1 MKILLGFAFM
11 TLLQFNAYS
20 KGDTLKVAKFGDYFI
35 SNHEFVHGNILSVGH
50 SGSYSDSDS
59 LITIFNSKGKILFTD
74 TIKNEPSN
82 DVSISVDTM
91 SFCGVGTLI
100 AYNSNLNS
108 SYGNCTNSIQLWGY
122 NKSGEFVPFTG
133 FISVC
138 DGGNPVIKWVR
149 SKLKMNTDGN
159 EYDCPSEKETLVPY
173 VVVQNETGF
182 CNVTISDYYKVDFN
196 GLKNTKDY
204 SAEKIDKQPILTEN
218 RQEKTLE
225 YDATALAK
233 LHFAL
238 YSTPNL
244 SSPKKAIK
252 FKESNSLKFQYCTQT
267 PSHFWISVTINGVD
281 GFMLLGSL
289 EKLGFEKCEQ

>member
-1 MKILLGFAFM
+1 M

-149 SKLKMNTDGN
+149 SKL
-159 EYDCPSEKETLVPY
+159 
-173 VVVQNETGF
+173 
-182 CNVTISDYYKVDFN
+182 
-196 GLKNTKDY
+196 
-204 SAEKIDKQPILTEN
+204 
-218 RQEKTLE
+218 
-225 YDATALAK
+225 
-233 LHFAL
+233 
-238 YSTPNL
+238 
-244 SSPKKAIK
+244 
-252 FKESNSLKFQYCTQT
+252 
-267 PSHFWISVTINGVD
+267 
-281 GFMLLGSL
+281 
-289 EKLGFEKCEQ
+289 